1 MQDAAY
7 QSCSQ
12 LQLDLIDV
20 CRSHGLPFYRSQ
32 LYVMNGKCIMLSRVE
47 VLELVNPVQHIGD
60 EFLEK
65 NARCNANFAA
75 EFPRHSV
82 CQVTDIDIVTPL
94 GDTRRCWRMLH
105 EDVAD
110 FVADQ
115 AQPVKVESWEANL
128 YGARIIEADL

>member
-1 MQDAAY
+1 MSTMPSVGSGTY
-7 QSCSQ
+7 SPGPNMVCSSEQ
-12 LQLDLIDV
+12 EKV
-20 CRSHGLPFYRSQ
+20 GT
-32 LYVMNGKCIMLSRVE
+32 GSRE
-47 VLELVNPVQHIGD
+47 AIICPVYSNLRIR
-60 EFLEK
+60 
-65 NARCNANFAA
+65 ATVSCNANFAA

-115 AQPVKVESWEANL
+115 TQPVKVES
-128 YGARIIEADL
+128 R